1 MSDKTAQ
8 TQPSKGRYSGLEAPE
23 RTRRRRQ
30 ALLEAALDLFTDQGY
45 AATSVKHLC
54 RRAGLTERY
63 FYESFRDRHAC
74 LAQLYDELT
83 QQLFERTTAA
93 IEQAADLD
101 VDQATERALSEFVD
115 HLAHDPRRARLVL
128 LEVVGASQELEE
140 RRHAVLHSFAELA
153 LSVWMQHL
161 ERENPDPAQRLSAVG
176 LVGAVN
182 HLLVDWLH
190 RGRQETQAEL
200 VQVCARMFCAVR
212 HQMGK

>member
-1 MSDKTAQ
+1 MNDKTTQ

-30 ALLEAALDLFTDQGY
+30 ALLEAALDLFTSQGY
-45 AATSVKHLC
+45 AATSVKDLC

-74 LAQLYDELT
+74 LVQLYDELT
-83 QQLFERTTAA
+83 RQLLERTTAA
-93 IEQAADLD
+93 IEQAAELD
-101 VDQATERALSEFVD
+101 VDQVIERALSEFVD
-115 HLAHDPRRARLVL
+115 HLARDPRRARLVL
-128 LEVVGASQELEE
+128 LEVVGVSQELEE
-140 RRHAVLHSFAELA
+140 RRHAVLRGFAELA
-153 LSVWMQHL
+153 LSVWM
-161 ERENPDPAQRLSAVG
+161 ERIGRTSPDPAQRLATVG

-190 RGRQETQAEL
+190 RGRQETQSEL

-212 HQMGK
+212 YQMGE